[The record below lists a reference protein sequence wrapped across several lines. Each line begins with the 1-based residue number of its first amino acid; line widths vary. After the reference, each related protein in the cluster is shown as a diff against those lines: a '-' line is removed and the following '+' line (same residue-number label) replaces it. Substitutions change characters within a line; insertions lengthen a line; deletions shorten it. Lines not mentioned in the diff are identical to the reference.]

1 MSRHGF
7 LFDLDGTLADTAPDL
22 VAALNRL
29 LVLRGRPPM
38 PYAIA
43 RNHASHGAAGLLR
56 LGFGLD
62 AETPPSDELR
72 QEFIST
78 YIGNDHS
85 NSRLFIPLEDL
96 NAVVS
101 SCRAAWGIVTNKPAA
116 LTESLLSRLGLSG
129 LPGAVVGG
137 DTLPQRKPHPAPL
150 LHAAREIGIDPGD
163 CIYLGDAERDI
174 EAGRAAGMRTI
185 ATSYGYIRPGEDFT
199 RWNADAHVDHPR
211 KIGRLLRKMTGSHS

>member
-1 MSRHGF
+1 MSHPGL

-22 VAALNRL
+22 VAVLNRL
-29 LVLRGRPPM
+29 LMLRGRPPV

-56 LGFGLD
+56 LGFGLG
-62 AETPPSDELR
+62 AETPPSEELR
-72 QEFIST
+72 QEFIAT
-78 YIGNDHS
+78 YTTMDHQ
-85 NSRLFIPLEDL
+85 NSMLFITLDEL
-96 NAVVS
+96 TAVVS

-116 LTESLLSRLGLSG
+116 LTESLLARLGLGG
-129 LPGAVVGG
+129 LAGVVVGG

-150 LHAAREIGIDPGD
+150 LHAALAIGVEPRD

-174 EAGRAAGMRTI
+174 KAGRAAGMRTV
-185 ATSYGYIRPGEDFT
+185 ATSYGYIRPGEDFK

-211 KIGRLLRKMTGSHS
+211 KIRSLLQQMTGSH